1 MTMLAVFRSRSQTLD
16 FISVLKAGGVP
27 AQAVN
32 TPREAGV
39 GCGISAKFEEPFLN
53 RVRYHL
59 DKKRY
64 SSFSG
69 LMKRL
74 GGGYVYV

>member
-1 MTMLAVFRSRSQTLD
+1 MTVLAVFRSRSQTLD
-16 FISVLKAGGVP
+16 YLARLRSSGVP

-39 GCGISAKFEEPFLN
+39 GCGISARFDDAFLP
-53 RVRYHL
+53 RARYL
-59 DKKRY
+59 IRTRSY

-69 LMKRL
+69 FLSQGRYL
-74 GGGYVYV
+74 